1 MVRLRKRSDSQRLSE
16 AASTIRTFLVYRN
29 SISQAVASHF
39 VTRTSMEE
47 FLDMMKFESLV

>member
-39 VTRTSMEE
+39 VTRSSMEE